1 MGRSRHYRVQKKSF
15 GSKSTSN
22 PTVTFK
28 GVVKEVITDNEHPL
42 VEDGTLPFGRIGYI
56 QFLPMNDLFSSADDG
71 FFAAPYNKNFNTIP
85 VKNER
90 VDIIKTTTGYV
101 YRRNSAT
108 LSPYTDGVG
117 DTAAKIFRTVKGES
131 SNNASSYNSTS
142 NTGIA
147 NKTDSGDDETSGFG
161 EYFES
166 GLNDSIHQLKL
177 FEGDTVI
184 QSRFGQSIRFSGY
197 NNSERKLHPSI
208 IIRNRENNNSQNE
221 NGLAEHIEEDI
232 NKDGSIISLT
242 SGEFKLDFQP
252 GVVSDKGSSNFETK
266 PGSFEKYPSELKGDQ
281 ILINSGRIIISSKES
296 EMIFYSKGNY
306 GFISDGT
313 MSIDNKGGILAAV
326 QDDIFVTTND
336 SDIRFTSGDGE
347 IHIGNGNSEE
357 PIAKGDT
364 LVNILNEILTEIVA
378 MNHATP
384 AGPSSP
390 PLNAAKFTAI
400 QGKLNTI
407 LSKKNFVD

>member
-1 MGRSRHYRVQKKSF
+1 MGRNRTYRVQRKSF
-15 GSKSTSN
+15 GSSKKKDAE
-22 PTVTFK
+22 FIK
-28 GVVKEVITDNEHPL
+28 GVVSDVITNNDHPL
-42 VEDGTLPFGRIGYI
+42 VSDGTIPFGRIGYI
-56 QFLPMNDLFSSADDG
+56 QFIPMSGLFGAADEG
-71 FFAAPYNKNFNTIP
+71 YFAAPYDKNFNTLP

-90 VDIIKTTTGYV
+90 VDILETTSGFV
-101 YRRNSAT
+101 YRRGSGN
-108 LSPYTDGVG
+108 LSPNTDGTG
-117 DTAAKIFRTVKGES
+117 DTLAKIFRTLKGAGD
-131 SNNASSYNSTS
+131 NNASSYNSTANS
-142 NTGIA
+142 GIA
-147 NKTDSGDDETSGFG
+147 NKSNSSDDESSGFG
-161 EYFES
+161 EYFEAEQ
-166 GLNDSIHQLKL
+166 NDLIHPLEY
-177 FEGDTVI
+177 FEGDTII

-197 NNSERKLHPSI
+197 NNSEQKLHPTI
-208 IIRNRENNNSQNE
+208 IIRNRENDVSQNDLE
-221 NGLAEHIEEDI
+221 LAESTIEDV
-232 NKDGSIISLT
+232 NKDGSIMSLT
-242 SGEFKLDFQP
+242 SGEFKLDYQP

-266 PGSFEKYPSELKGDQ
+266 PKSFKDYPSELKGDQ

-306 GFISDGT
+306 GFISDGAL
-313 MSIDNKGGILAAV
+313 SIDNKGGIIADV
-326 QDDIFVTTND
+326 EDDIFVTTND
-336 SDIRFTSGDGE
+336 SDIRLDSGDGE

-390 PLNAAKFTAI
+390 PLNAAKFSAI

>member
-1 MGRSRHYRVQKKSF
+1 MRTRRYRTKLQSF
-15 GSKSTSN
+15 GISKKN
-22 PTVTFK
+22 PGELIK
-28 GVVKEVITDNEHPL
+28 GVVRDVITDNDHPL
-42 VEDGTLPFGRIGYI
+42 FQDRKVPFGRIGYI
-56 QFLPMNDLFSSADDG
+56 QFVPMGALFTSADEG
-71 FFAAPYNKNFNTIP
+71 LYAAPLDKNITTLP
-85 VKNER
+85 LRNEK
-90 VDIIKTTTGYV
+90 VDIIKTTTGYY
-101 YRRNSAT
+101 YRRGNGNI
-108 LSPYTDGVG
+108 SPNVD
-117 DTAAKIFRTVKGES
+117 GES
-131 SNNASSYNSTS
+131 NTYSTFFNEIKDDSSANSSEYQSTS

-147 NKTDSGDDETSGFG
+147 NKSTTTNDETAGFG
-161 EYFES
+161 EYFKS
-166 GLNDSIHQLKL
+166 QADSIHPLKL
-177 FEGDTVI
+177 FEGDTLL

-197 NNSERKLHPSI
+197 NNSEKKLHPSI

-221 NGLAEHIEEDI
+221 LEKGSHTEEDI

-266 PGSFEKYPSELKGDQ
+266 PGSFQKYPSELKGDQ

-390 PLNAAKFTAI
+390 PLNAAKFSAI

>member
-1 MGRSRHYRVQKKSF
+1 MGRDRSF
-15 GSKSTSN
+15 RSVMGMMGSKSTSN
-22 PTVTFK
+22 PTITFK
-28 GVVKEVITDNEHPL
+28 GIVKEVITDNEHPL

-56 QFLPMNDLFSSADDG
+56 QFLPMNDLFSSADEG
-71 FFAAPYNKNFNTIP
+71 YYAAPYDKNFNTIP

-90 VDIIKTTTGYV
+90 VDIIRTTTGYV

-117 DTAAKIFRTVKGES
+117 DTAAKIFRTVKDNSG
-131 SNNASSYNSTS
+131 NNASSYNSTS

-147 NKTDSGDDETSGFG
+147 NKTDSGDDEISGFG

-166 GLNDSIHQLKL
+166 GQNDSIHQLRL

-221 NGLAEHIEEDI
+221 NGLAEHIEEDV

-242 SGEFKLDFQP
+242 SGDFKLDFQP
-252 GVVSDKGSSNFETK
+252 GTVSDKGSSNFETK
-266 PGSFEKYPSELKGDQ
+266 PGSFQKYPSELKGDQ

-313 MSIDNKGGILAAV
+313 LSIDNKGGILAAV
-326 QDDIFVTTND
+326 QDDIFVNTND
-336 SDIRFTSGDGE
+336 SDIRLDSGDGE
-347 IHIGNGNSEE
+347 IHIGNGSSEE

-390 PLNAAKFTAI
+390 PLNAAKFSAI

>member
-1 MGRSRHYRVQKKSF
+1 MSRERKYRVKSSSF
-15 GSKSTSN
+15 GN
-22 PTVTFK
+22 PKQEVSFIFK
-28 GVVKEVITDNEHPL
+28 GVVKDVITDNEHPL
-42 VEDGTLPFGRIGYI
+42 VEDGTIPFGRIGYI
-56 QFLPMNDLFSSADDG
+56 QFLPMNNKFSSAGDG
-71 FFAAPYNKNFNTIP
+71 FFAAPYDKNFNTIP

-90 VDIIKTTTGYV
+90 VDVMETTTGYV
-101 YRRNSAT
+101 YRRNSST

-117 DTAAKIFRTVKGES
+117 DTFSKIFNTVKGES
-131 SNNASSYNSTS
+131 DNSAGSYNSTS

-161 EYFES
+161 EYFEAEQ
-166 GLNDSIHQLKL
+166 NESIHQLKL

-221 NGLAEHIEEDI
+221 LGLAEHIEEDI
-232 NKDGSIISLT
+232 NKDGSIVSLT

-252 GVVSDKGSSNFETK
+252 GVVSDKGSSNFDTK
-266 PGSFEKYPSELKGDQ
+266 PKSFDDYPSELKGDQ
-281 ILINSGRIIISSKES
+281 ILINSGRVIISSKES

-306 GFISDGT
+306 GFISDGGL
-313 MSIDNKGGILAAV
+313 SIDNKGGIVADV

-336 SDIRFTSGDGE
+336 SDIRLDTGDAE

-357 PIAKGDT
+357 PLAKGDT
-364 LVNILNEILTEIVA
+364 LVSLLNEILSEIVA

>member
-1 MGRSRHYRVQKKSF
+1 MSRERKYRVKSRLF
-15 GSKSTSN
+15 GNRKEEVSFI
-22 PTVTFK
+22 FK
-28 GVVKEVITDNEHPL
+28 GVVKDVITDNEHPL
-42 VEDGTLPFGRIGYI
+42 VEDGTIPFGRIGYI
-56 QFLPMNDLFSSADDG
+56 QFLPMNSKFSSAGDG
-71 FFAAPYNKNFNTIP
+71 FFAAPYDKNFNTIP
-85 VKNER
+85 VRNER
-90 VDIIKTTTGYV
+90 VDVMETTTGYV
-101 YRRNSAT
+101 YRRNSST

-117 DTAAKIFRTVKGES
+117 DTFSKIFNTVKGES
-131 SNNASSYNSTS
+131 NNSAGSYNSTS

-147 NKTDSGDDETSGFG
+147 NKSNSGDDETSGFG
-161 EYFES
+161 EYFEAEQ
-166 GLNDSIHQLKL
+166 NESIHQLKL

-221 NGLAEHIEEDI
+221 LGLAEHIEEDI
-232 NKDGSIISLT
+232 NKDGSIVSLT

-252 GVVSDKGSSNFETK
+252 GAVSDKGSSNFETK
-266 PGSFEKYPSELKGDQ
+266 PKSFDDYPSELKGDQ
-281 ILINSGRIIISSKES
+281 ILINSGRVIISSKES

-306 GFISDGT
+306 GFISDGGL
-313 MSIDNKGGILAAV
+313 SIDNKGGIVADV

-336 SDIRFTSGDGE
+336 SDIRLDTGDAE

-357 PIAKGDT
+357 PLAKGDT
-364 LVNILNEILTEIVA
+364 LVSLLNEILSEIVA

-400 QGKLNTI
+400 QGKLDTI

>member
-1 MGRSRHYRVQKKSF
+1 MSRERKYRVKSSSF
-15 GSKSTSN
+15 GN
-22 PTVTFK
+22 PKQEASFIFK
-28 GVVKEVITDNEHPL
+28 GVVKDVITDNEHPL
-42 VEDGTLPFGRIGYI
+42 VEDGTIPFGRIGYI
-56 QFLPMNDLFSSADDG
+56 QFIPMNKKFSSAGDG
-71 FFAAPYNKNFNTIP
+71 FFAAPYDKNFNTIP

-90 VDIIKTTTGYV
+90 VDVMETTTGYV
-101 YRRNSAT
+101 YRRNSST

-117 DTAAKIFRTVKGES
+117 DTFSKIFNTVKGES
-131 SNNASSYNSTS
+131 DNSAGSYNSTS

-161 EYFES
+161 EYFEAEQ
-166 GLNDSIHQLKL
+166 NESIHQLKL

-221 NGLAEHIEEDI
+221 LGLAEHIEEDI
-232 NKDGSIISLT
+232 NKDGSIVSLT

-252 GVVSDKGSSNFETK
+252 GVVSDKGSSNFDTK
-266 PGSFEKYPSELKGDQ
+266 PKSFDDYPSELKGDQ
-281 ILINSGRIIISSKES
+281 ILINSGRVIISSKES

-306 GFISDGT
+306 GFISDGGL
-313 MSIDNKGGILAAV
+313 SIDNKGGIIADV

-336 SDIRFTSGDGE
+336 SDIRLDTGDAE

-357 PIAKGDT
+357 PLAKGDT
-364 LVNILNEILTEIVA
+364 LVSLLNEILSEIVA